1 MKRYFHLLLLIA
13 VLTFVSGCTESQSVG
28 MDVESMP
35 AVKIFH
41 IGSALNARITVSGKV
56 TPDQEVHVV
65 SRIPGKVALVNAKE
79 GMVVKK
85 GDELV
90 KLEADDYALQAK
102 QAESGIA
109 AAKAK
114 LAEVK
119 AGARSQEIQA
129 LEGAVQQTAAA
140 VEQTKAAVEQAK
152 SAYDLAQKNY
162 SRMKNLFDNAVVSQA
177 EIEKAA
183 LDLEQARTSYKQVQK
198 QLEAMNGQLT
208 SAKANLDLAKSGPTS
223 HAVKALEAE
232 VSRLQY
238 SFELA
243 QNAVNNTS
251 VKAPI
256 DGIVSKRNIEP
267 GEMAQPGVPLIT
279 LVKMDNVKIEV
290 SVPQDQVNQVEKGA
304 TVEVRVDG
312 FQDKVFKGTVDFV
325 SPVSDPENSTF
336 PVNIKVDN
344 SEGLLRSGM
353 VAEVSFM
360 ERPDG
365 YIEIP
370 ASAVVKKDHKTF
382 VYTFDDGV
390 VRLVEVKT
398 KENNKDWIQV
408 VSGLQRND
416 QVVVNPTDALKDGS
430 PVKVSGP

>member
-1 MKRYFHLLLLIA
+1 MKRYFHFILII
-13 VLTFVSGCTESQSVG
+13 VVFTFVSGCTESQSVRIP
-28 MDVESMP
+28 VESTP
-35 AVKIFH
+35 TVKIFK
-41 IGSALNARITVSGKV
+41 IGSALSSNVTVSGKV
-56 TPDQEVHVV
+56 MPDQEVHVV
-65 SRIPGKVALVNAKE
+65 SKIPGKVALVKVRE

-90 KLEADDYALQAK
+90 KLEADDYTLQVK

-129 LEGAVQQTAAA
+129 LEGAVQQAMASI
-140 VEQTKAAVEQAK
+140 EQTKAAVEQAK

-177 EIEKAA
+177 EIDKAA
-183 LDLEQARTSYKQVQK
+183 LDLEQARTSYEQVQA

-208 SAKANLDLAKSGPTS
+208 SAKAKLDLAKSGPTS
-223 HAVKALEAE
+223 NAVKALEAD
-232 VSRLQY
+232 VTRLQY
-238 SFELA
+238 SLELA
-243 QNAVNNTS
+243 QNALDNTS

-256 DGIVSKRNIEP
+256 DGIVSKRNVEP

-279 LVKMDNVKIEV
+279 LVKMDNVQIEV
-290 SVPQDQVNQVEKGA
+290 SVPQNQVNHVEKGA

-312 FQDKVFKGTVDFV
+312 LPDKVFKGIVDFV
-325 SPVSDPENSTF
+325 SPVSDPNNSTF

-353 VAEVSFM
+353 VAEVSFI
-360 ERPDG
+360 ESPDG

-370 ASAVVKKDHKTF
+370 KSAIINKDNKTF
-382 VYTFDDGV
+382 VYQIDDGV
-390 VRLVEVKT
+390 VHLVEVKT
-398 KENNKDWIQV
+398 KEKNKEWVHV

-416 QVVVNPTDALKDGS
+416 QVVVNPNDALKDGS
-430 PVKVSGP
+430 PVKVSRP